1 LRGWSVSSSGRTLR
15 EVRTNEAMRYTTH
28 LLTRRSEGA
37 NGREEEQ
44 RWFEWSRR
52 RTKVVRM
59 AEKKNKGGSNGRE
72 EELRWFVPFTAQAIY
87 STAFIPQILRR
98 SFFGVEKNLYID

>member
-44 RWFEWSRR
+44 RWF
-52 RTKVVRM
+52 
-59 AEKKNKGGSNGRE
+59 
-72 EELRWFVPFTAQAIY
+72 VPFTAQAIY